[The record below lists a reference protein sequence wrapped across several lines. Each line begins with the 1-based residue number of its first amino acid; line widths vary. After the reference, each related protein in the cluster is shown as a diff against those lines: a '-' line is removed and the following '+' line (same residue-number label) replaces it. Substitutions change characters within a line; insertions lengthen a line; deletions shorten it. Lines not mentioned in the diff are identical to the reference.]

1 MLVSTYLDIEME
13 MQMESITVCCRVE
26 NAMYI
31 YIYIHICVR
40 VFGENDA
47 YVMGMITGLTH
58 NYRDLVDRNL
68 DNSWDF
74 STGIL
79 HEGREYPNLALNSL
93 KMMRTVGFWST
104 EFSDTPMWVAE
115 MHDGFTRFIPACNYH
130 HSDVYTMEISLQV

>member
-1 MLVSTYLDIEME
+1 ME

-68 DNSWDF
+68 DNS
-74 STGIL
+74 
-79 HEGREYPNLALNSL
+79 
-93 KMMRTVGFWST
+93 
-104 EFSDTPMWVAE
+104 
-115 MHDGFTRFIPACNYH
+115 
-130 HSDVYTMEISLQV
+130 